1 MSDAYFKNVIEAA
14 LLAAG
19 RPVPV
24 SELLQMFDEHSRP
37 SPKEMRAHLEALT
50 ADYEGRGVAIKET
63 ANGFRFQVRTEFA
76 QEVSRLWPD
85 RPKKYSR
92 AMLETLALIAY
103 RQPITRAEI
112 EHVRGVSVNPEIVK
126 TLMERNWVRVVGHRD
141 VPGHPELLGT
151 TAEFLDYFS
160 LKSIEDLPPLAELKS
175 LSDLNLQ
182 LPLQVGGQ
190 EAGNGGESSPDA
202 AAAGAAGEGAADF
215 AVAEDSGEV
224 ALVNAEE
231 PAAETPSTVSR
242 NDEGGL
248 DAAADD
254 DDDEELSAPGNS
266 AAGLVAAPPSD
277 EQ

>member
-1 MSDAYFKNVIEAA
+1 MNDAYLKNVIEAA
-14 LLAAG
+14 LLAAA

-24 SELLQMFDEHSRP
+24 SELLQMFDEQTRP
-37 SPKEMRAHLEALT
+37 TPKEMRAALETLA

-63 ANGFRFQVRTEFA
+63 ANGFRFQVRSEFA

-92 AMLETLALIAY
+92 ALLETLALIAY

-112 EHVRGVSVNPEIVK
+112 ENVRGVSVNPEIVK

-151 TAEFLDYFS
+151 TDEFLDYFS

-182 LPLQVGGQ
+182 LPLPGTQGADASA
-190 EAGNGGESSPDA
+190 EA
-202 AAAGAAGEGAADF
+202 AAEAAADH
-215 AVAEDSGEV
+215 GEV
-224 ALVNAEE
+224 ALVPALEDSAEK
-231 PAAETPSTVSR
+231 
-242 NDEGGL
+242 L

-254 DDDEELSAPGNS
+254 EADDEELAAPGNS
-266 AAGLVAAPPSD
+266 ASGLVAAPPN
-277 EQ
+277 EEY